1 MNIVLNA
8 HSHVCLLHNV
18 TQTLR
23 RFAAPFIQLFHP
35 HIESHACTR
44 TKECFS
50 EDSIE
55 EHRSVA
61 RLLSISELRIFVTF
75 CTSKSKSEA
84 YVCKSLCLTFR
95 MNSFFAIQFIR
106 EYNFKIQ
113 RGEEIYYTN
122 FRWRDVLG

>member
-35 HIESHACTR
+35 HIGSHACTR
-44 TKECFS
+44 QK
-50 EDSIE
+50 
-55 EHRSVA
+55 SVFLKILSRGIGQS

-75 CTSKSKSEA
+75 CTSESKSEA
-84 YVCKSLCLTFR
+84 YVCKALCLTFR